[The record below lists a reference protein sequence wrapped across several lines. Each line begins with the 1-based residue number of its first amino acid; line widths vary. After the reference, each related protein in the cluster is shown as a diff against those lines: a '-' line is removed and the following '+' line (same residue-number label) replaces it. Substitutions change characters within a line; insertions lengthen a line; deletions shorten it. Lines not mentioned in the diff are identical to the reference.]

1 MQRLT
6 TIEPK
11 NIEGRSFQII
21 EAEFSAQTGLE
32 PESFDPL
39 VFSVIQ
45 RVIHATGDFS
55 FARTLVFQERAIA
68 SGLKAIKSGKNVY
81 CDVGMAVSGVSEKF
95 LTQYGGRVICRL
107 NDPWVA
113 EKARQ
118 NGRTRTETA
127 LEKIA
132 EDNVGIIC
140 IGNAPTALVRTMEMI
155 ETRSI
160 TPDLIIGVPVGFVN
174 ALESKAILAE
184 KDYPFITCL
193 GRKGG
198 TPVAV
203 AIINALLR
211 LAGNPDF

>member
-1 MQRLT
+1 MKRLI

-11 NIEGRSFQII
+11 NIERRSFEII
-21 EAEFSAQTGLE
+21 EAEFYERTGLE
-32 PESFDPL
+32 RETFDPL

-68 SGLKAIKSGKNVY
+68 SGLKAIKGGKNVY
-81 CDVGMAVSGVSEKF
+81 CDVGMAVSGVSER
-95 LTQYGGRVICRL
+95 LLSPHGGSVVCRL
-107 NDPWVA
+107 NEPWVA
-113 EKARQ
+113 ERAHES
-118 NGRTRTETA
+118 GRTRTETA

-155 ETRSI
+155 EAKMI
-160 TPDLIIGVPVGFVN
+160 APDLIIGVPVGFVN

-184 KDYPFITCL
+184 KAYPFITCQ

-211 LAGNPDF
+211 IANSPDF